1 MKNLI
6 KPIQE
11 KHAEKINWAKK
22 YLANKYF
29 VTISIFLVW
38 IIFFDNTSW
47 LVISDL
53 DKEIHKYEEQRDYY
67 KKEFEKNEAFYMQE
81 IAQQIKGKQ
90 IAAKKFPFLL
100 KENIVFPPH
109 LNLEQAS
116 SESTAKEKAENLSGR
131 TFLDLTCGFGIDAY
145 FLSQNFSEVT
155 LLEQNKDLLEI
166 VQHNW
171 ELSAEKRIL
180 STKI

>member
-67 KKEFEKNEAFYMQE
+67 KKEFEKNEAFY
-81 IAQQIKGKQ
+81 
-90 IAAKKFPFLL
+90 KKLM
-100 KENIVFPPH
+100 
-109 LNLEQAS
+109 
-116 SESTAKEKAENLSGR
+116 
-131 TFLDLTCGFGIDAY
+131 
-145 FLSQNFSEVT
+145 
-155 LLEQNKDLLEI
+155 QNKDEKEKYARENYFMRKPNEEI
-166 VQHNW
+166 FILVMDS
-171 ELSAEKRIL
+171 SA
-180 STKI
+180 TKTKNKH